1 MSKVIAV
8 NGAVNST
15 YRRQSWKIP
24 WLMDATVS
32 FIREILLPAKKR
44 AAFSSTESKM
54 KNGNIWRER
63 KKERKK
69 ER

>member
-1 MSKVIAV
+1 
-8 NGAVNST
+8 
-15 YRRQSWKIP
+15 
-24 WLMDATVS
+24 MDATVS

-54 KNGNIWRER
+54 KNGNICRER